1 MFGLRGGV
9 QLVEKLRNCASAY
22 NAWVTILD
30 DNGKPNNGP
39 FEASRTIITLDPT
52 TLKPKER
59 FDYLLYGQFMKF
71 IRRGG
76 QRIAS
81 AGNDK
86 TLAHVAFRNPNGE
99 IMVVVV
105 NNNHADKPVTISW
118 NGSNAVTRLPARAV
132 GTFVWNS
139 TTGSTQGLP

>member
-59 FDYLLYGQFMKF
+59 FDYCST
-71 IRRGG
+71 
-76 QRIAS
+76 AS
-81 AGNDK
+81 
-86 TLAHVAFRNPNGE
+86 
-99 IMVVVV
+99 
-105 NNNHADKPVTISW
+105 S
-118 NGSNAVTRLPARAV
+118 
-132 GTFVWNS
+132 
-139 TTGSTQGLP
+139 